1 MIGPSSPP
9 PPSPT
14 AGRSLG
20 GESTARPPPRLRRR
34 SPPPRPPPTPIA
46 PRRLAP
52 PRVGAGLRNLGN
64 SCFLNAVLQ
73 ALTHTPAL
81 ALAARE
87 RLHARSGCVLR
98 DAGRPCA
105 CCLLER
111 HVRAAL
117 GFDEDRRLEEEDDRD
132 DDDLSGTTRERPGND
147 SHSYPDQ
154 RQNSGRGITPRPH
167 TPSVVA
173 APPRLPLAPEEV
185 FHNLRFLAKHFVRYR
200 QEDAHELLRL
210 ALARMDESCVA
221 NRRGASAFDRSANGS
236 PSLDAAATHRVV
248 FDARGVRT
256 DPPTF
261 VERVFQGA
269 FRGRVTCDHCGASSD
284 SYEPFMDASLEISGR
299 DRWDVDS
306 ALDAFVAPERL
317 DDPNN
322 LYRCDACDGMRTAT
336 RRTSFWECPATL
348 AIHLKRFDVDGGKII
363 KRVAAPP
370 LRLLPRRP
378 RRARRRRA
386 LGPAYELNAVIVHAG
401 SAVDCGHY
409 YAYVRGVRDGGRA
422 PGGES
427 REASEWWEMD
437 DARTRRASEAEVLG
451 DGERGAYVLFYERAE
466 GERAPPHT
474 EGVRAPPPERGVFR
488 AGDGETVADPRRKK
502 TQRAGF
508 GWRGPRANA
517 RGRTRSA
524 RARTAPPP
532 RAICSAIWTIWT
544 TRLPGGI
551 REAATTEGRRRVA
564 RIAIAAEKR
573 ETAPGIL
580 RGRSRRTPRSGRS
593 TRRGGTRTP
602 PGAGAFPCGSRSRGV
617 GASGSGSGRGRAG
630 TGTRGRGRAS
640 DETGVNDATR
650 TA

>member
-20 GESTARPPPRLRRR
+20 GESTARPPPASSSSLPSSAPAPDADR
-34 SPPPRPPPTPIA
+34 

-117 GFDEDRRLEEEDDRD
+117 GFDDDRRLEEDDDRD
-132 DDDLSGTTRERPGND
+132 DDDLSGTTQERPGND

-173 APPRLPLAPEEV
+173 APPRLPLAPDEV

-221 NRRGASAFDRSANGS
+221 NRRGASAFDHSANGL

-336 RRTSFWECPATL
+336 RRTSFWECPTTL
-348 AIHLKRFDVDGGKII
+348 AIHLKRFDVDGGKIT
-363 KRVAAPP
+363 KRVAVPTA
-370 LRLLPRRP
+370 LRLAGRVAPDAAEP
-378 RRARRRRA
+378 W
-386 LGPAYELNAVIVHAG
+386 GPAYELNAVIVHAG

-422 PGGES
+422 PGES
-427 REASEWWEMD
+427 RDAKSEWWEMD

-502 TQRAGF
+502 T
-508 GWRGPRANA
+508 
-517 RGRTRSA
+517 
-524 RARTAPPP
+524 
-532 RAICSAIWTIWT
+532 
-544 TRLPGGI
+544 
-551 REAATTEGRRRVA
+551 
-564 RIAIAAEKR
+564 
-573 ETAPGIL
+573 
-580 RGRSRRTPRSGRS
+580 
-593 TRRGGTRTP
+593 RRGGGFWPAGAASERAKANALGESTDGAASARDLFRDLDDLDDTTPGGHPGGGDDRGAEAGREDRDRGGKDGDGSGDP
-602 PGAGAFPCGSRSRGV
+602 PGTKPAEAAERAFDAARGDADASRGGCLPVRFTFKGSRRKRLRARPGE
-617 GASGSGSGRGRAG
+617 GGDGDAG
-630 TGTRGRGRAS
+630 TGTR
-640 DETGVNDATR
+640 E
-650 TA
+650 